1 MVNLKSIT
9 LLFLTGGLMF
19 SNAKAY
25 NDPIKIRTLFNINNS
40 FCAIYTNGALGLDNR
55 NSAYSGRGGGI
66 SSTNALLF
74 LENGKNTIS
83 IDIGALGWFSDEKL
97 KNNERAKFSPEAH
110 CRLDLVQFK
119 DKTKK
124 TLASINVKI
133 DDLGEPTII
142 NEVSSKIKRIKKM
155 AEQIEPGHFDPEY
168 FDEKFF
174 PKNMIVYNFS
184 LDVNVSNI
192 PIWQWVNATPFDGT
206 KNQIDKLKESYL
218 EMSKII
224 NSGNRSELKK
234 YDGIALK
241 AWSVTTGE
249 SEDSILESQY
259 SKQELEGHTIKINPI
274 DWDDYAIRTMNQG
287 RIVQFYN
294 KSNPSSS
301 PLSYY
306 TIDEDGDDFLG
317 SIAPMFSLIDGKF
330 VPVI

>member
-1 MVNLKSIT
+1 
-9 LLFLTGGLMF
+9 MF
-19 SNAKAY
+19 SNARAH
-25 NDPIKIRTLFNINNS
+25 NETMKIRTLFNIKNS
-40 FCAIYTNGALGLDNR
+40 FCAIYTNGTLGLNNR
-55 NSAYSGRGGGI
+55 NSAYSGRGNSI

-83 IDIGALGWFSDEKL
+83 LDIGALGWFSDEIL
-97 KNNERAKFSPEAH
+97 KDNERAKFNPQAS

-119 DKTKK
+119 DNTKTI
-124 TLASINVKI
+124 LASIKVKI
-133 DDLGEPTII
+133 DNFGEPAIAS
-142 NEVSSKIKRIKKM
+142 EVNTKIMRIKRM

-174 PKNMIVYNFS
+174 PKNMVVYNFS
-184 LDVNVSNI
+184 LDVSVFNI
-192 PIWQWVNATPFDGT
+192 PIWRWVNATPFDGT
-206 KNQIDKLKESYL
+206 KNQIDKLRESYT

-224 NSGNRSELKK
+224 NSGNRTELKK

-241 AWSVTTGE
+241 AWSTTTGE

-259 SKQELEGHTIKINPI
+259 SKQELEGHKIKINAI
-274 DWDDYAIRTMNQG
+274 NWDDYAVRTMNQG

-294 KSNPSSS
+294 KSNPTAS